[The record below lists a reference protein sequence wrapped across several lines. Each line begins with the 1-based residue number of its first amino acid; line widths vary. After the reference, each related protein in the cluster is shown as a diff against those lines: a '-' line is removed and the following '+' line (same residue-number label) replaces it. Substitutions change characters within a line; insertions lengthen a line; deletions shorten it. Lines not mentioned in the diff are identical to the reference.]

1 VGAHARGAAGAALR
15 RLEGVA
21 AAVFPAE
28 PELRCRAFTVD
39 TWTRAT
45 RMRLE
50 DVVPSGPEADIVTAP
65 WSDHLAHLRA
75 LGLPE
80 ALLSGTDPTAFPP
93 AAGRRGPRLH
103 DGEPPVDSDGRG
115 VYAAVGF
122 RDLGRC
128 IEYVPLTR
136 SG

>member
-1 VGAHARGAAGAALR
+1 VDPCDGDAARG
-15 RLEGVA
+15 RL
-21 AAVFPAE
+21 
-28 PELRCRAFTVD
+28 
-39 TWTRAT
+39 
-45 RMRLE
+45 
-50 DVVPSGPEADIVTAP
+50 PSGPEADIVTAP

-80 ALLSGTDPTAFPP
+80 ACSAGPIRPRSRLLRDAVDRGCTTASLQSTPM
-93 AAGRRGPRLH
+93 A
-103 DGEPPVDSDGRG
+103 EG

-122 RDLGRC
+122 RDLGRF